1 MPRHRFLVVVLAGL
15 IVTVGGYFLGRA
27 KGPQPEDIDAP
38 ARSLAA
44 PDGIAAYGEPRTGP
58 HAAPA
63 ASGEVTPYPRPAR
76 LKDVFS
82 ALQARANAGDAAAA
96 TRLYRDLSICSR
108 IEAIDRRVSGLAD
121 ETLRE
126 PVDALAPAQLQGYRH
141 RLDAIESNARNMQRL
156 RLLCDGASDAMLAS
170 LVPNLRKAAELGEE
184 HARACYLALGPNY
197 DARGLLSHPEWLA
210 TYRDSV
216 SSLADAGVAAGDWK
230 VVDLLREAYRPGA
243 EGLLAGALGADAYQH
258 YRYLRLYRLGAEPY
272 RIEDL
277 DRQLAAAA
285 TRLDP
290 LRLAEAEAWA
300 GSVFRRNFDGGRSTG
315 TTVPGWDPCGFPDQ

>member
-1 MPRHRFLVVVLAGL
+1 MPRRRPLVVVLSGL
-15 IVTVGGYFLGRA
+15 IIAVGGYFLGRA
-27 KGPQPEDIDAP
+27 EGPQPQETGTSS
-38 ARSLAA
+38 RSVAA
-44 PDGIAAYGEPRTGP
+44 SEGVAYAKPHTRT

-63 ASGEVTPYPRPAR
+63 VRGEVTPYPRPAR
-76 LKDVFS
+76 LKDAFS

-126 PVDALAPAQLQGYRH
+126 QVDALAPAQLESYRH

-156 RLLCDGASDAMLAS
+156 RVLCDGASDAMLAS

-197 DARGLLSHPEWLA
+197 DARGLVNHPERLGN
-210 TYRDSV
+210 YRGSV
-216 SSLADAGVAAGDWK
+216 SSLIDAGIAAGDWK
-230 VVDLLREAYRPGA
+230 VVDILREAYRPGA
-243 EGLLAGALGADAYQH
+243 EGLLAGALGSDADQH

-277 DRQLAAAA
+277 DRQLTAAAA
-285 TRLDP
+285 RLDP
-290 LRLAEAEAWA
+290 QQRAEADSWA
-300 GSVFRRNFDGGRSTG
+300 RSVFRGNFDDSHSTEA
-315 TTVPGWDPCGFPDQ
+315 TVPGWDPCGFPDE